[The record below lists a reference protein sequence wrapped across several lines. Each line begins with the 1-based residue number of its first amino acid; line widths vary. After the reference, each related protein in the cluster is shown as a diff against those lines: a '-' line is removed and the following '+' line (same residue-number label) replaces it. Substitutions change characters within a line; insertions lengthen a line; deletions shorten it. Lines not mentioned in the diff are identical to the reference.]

1 MGFLGQNYRSR
12 VGEGESILRSIGL
25 QLKNN
30 RPTLEDLHF
39 EGDIQYEK
47 GIFFIELASVNRKD
61 LSHTE
66 FKKL

>member
-1 MGFLGQNYRSR
+1 LGFLGQNYRSR
-12 VGEGESILRSIGL
+12 VVEGESILCSIGL

-30 RPTLEDLHF
+30 RPTLEGLHF

-47 GIFFIELASVNRKD
+47 GVFPIELASVNRKD
-61 LSHTE
+61 LRHTE